1 MPSVLEFVTVSLTL
15 ISRADHTLAPA
26 SEGPY
31 IVSLLSWTCGFW
43 ALKDGLFL
51 NAAGLGKIFVGGRG
65 EGKSGGEMNS
75 EG

>member
-1 MPSVLEFVTVSLTL
+1 MSLTL

-31 IVSLLSWTCGFW
+31 IVSLLSWTCGFC

-51 NAAGLGKIFVGGRG
+51 NAAGLGKIFVGGEGREKV
-65 EGKSGGEMNS
+65 EGK
-75 EG
+75 